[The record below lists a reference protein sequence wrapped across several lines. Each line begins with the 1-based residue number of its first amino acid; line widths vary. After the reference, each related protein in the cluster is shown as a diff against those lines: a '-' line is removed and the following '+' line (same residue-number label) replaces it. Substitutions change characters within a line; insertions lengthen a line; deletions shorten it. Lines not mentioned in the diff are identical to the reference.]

1 MKKKTII
8 IISIISIISAIFSVV
23 YLLLNYFGLIRYI
36 NIYLYSTESYQKNY
50 KNLDKIGK
58 YKTII
63 SLTTTPKQMS
73 KLSHVI
79 KSLLDQTVRVDL
91 ISINVPNGDQYNL
104 PIDLVKSVLL
114 SRCDEDKGLL
124 NCLLPSILKEIES
137 TTRIISLGA
146 GTIYGKD
153 FIETLMDESEKHQ
166 DKIIYSNTNDNIDLT
181 KGVVFYTNFFN
192 IDFLDIPHKTDGNK
206 LINDYFRNF
215 PKKRIN
221 YSENYKSL

>member
-1 MKKKTII
+1 MKKKKII
-8 IISIISIISAIFSVV
+8 IISIISAIFSVV

-124 NCLLPSILKEIES
+124 NCLLPSILKENES
-137 TTRIISLGA
+137 TTRIITLGA